1 MPNPL
6 QTDWTAFVRTKTG
19 RLISTDVT
27 TISNSIAD
35 ATAEVSS
42 RFASNDVTL
51 YPKGYRV
58 TDVVKNSVASTVS
71 VSGDVAAG
79 GYLLI
84 GIVAFIF
91 WPITLTILAIL
102 VIKFLWGRPYHT
114 AIPALIVSELP
125 WCIKRP
131 LRRRFKWLND

>member
-1 MPNPL
+1 MPNPF
-6 QTDWTAFVRTKTG
+6 QTDWTAFVRTKSG

-27 TISNSIAD
+27 TISNSVVD

-42 RFASNDVTL
+42 RFSASDVTL

-58 TDVVKNSVASTVS
+58 AETVKSGVASTVAA
-71 VSGDVAAG
+71 SGDVAAG

-91 WPITLTILAIL
+91 WPITLTILAIWL
-102 VIKFLWGRPYHT
+102 IKFLWGRPYHT
-114 AIPALIVSELP
+114 AIPAIIVSELP